1 MRDAATARPWRAMSV
16 CFVALFMT
24 LLDISVVNVALPSM
38 GRSTGAGPSQL
49 QWVVSGY
56 VLAFGLVPVL
66 AGRVGDQRGRRPVLL
81 AGVAAFV
88 VTSALVGVAPNPAL
102 LLVGRFLQGLAGGV
116 INPQVAGLIQ
126 ELFHGRDRGRAFG
139 ALGTVVGVSTA
150 LGPVVGGLVIA
161 AGGPGLGWRLVFFVN
176 VPIGLAALLLA
187 RRWLPAPP
195 PRPGTAGTAV
205 DAGPPTRLDLA
216 GAALLGGAVLLVL
229 LAAIQY
235 GDTRRPAWLLLALP
249 APAVAAAFLG
259 WERRL
264 LARGGNPLVDLR
276 LFAIRSYSLGVLV
289 ALTFFCAFPALPFV
303 LALYFQDGL
312 GYSPLASGLSVTAFA
327 VGSAVAA
334 AISGR
339 LVNRFGRLVTL
350 TALTVFGVG
359 IVGVELLSRRLATA
373 PGMGVAQIG
382 LLLAPGLFV
391 AGLGSGGVITPNQ
404 ALSLAEVDVRGG
416 GTAAGMLQTSQRIG
430 AAIGPAVV
438 GAVFFATLGGRG
450 LTGDLAATSRGAG
463 RAVATAGHDAVAVR
477 EGFAAA
483 LGNGLLVSLGFVL
496 LAVAVAVVEV
506 SCRRGRPGPS
516 GSPGARSTGRRRR
529 WRAGPVSPGAAGP
542 RPAGPAA
549 SEGPA
554 PRPAGTPSS
563 RRE

>member
-1 MRDAATARPWRAMSV
+1 MSV
-16 CFVALFMT
+16 GFVALFMT
-24 LLDISVVNVALPSM
+24 LLDVSVVNVALPSM

-88 VTSALVGVAPNPAL
+88 VTSALVGLAPNPAL

-161 AGGPGLGWRLVFFVN
+161 AGGPGLGWRLIFFVN
-176 VPIGLAALLLA
+176 VPIGLAAFLLA

-195 PRPGTAGTAV
+195 PRPV
-205 DAGPPTRLDLA
+205 EAGPPARLDLA

-259 WERRL
+259 WERRVV
-264 LARGGNPLVDLR
+264 ARGGHPLVDLR

-312 GYSPLASGLSVTAFA
+312 GYSPLNSGLSVTAFA

-339 LVNRFGRLVTL
+339 LVHRFGRLVTL
-350 TALTVFGVG
+350 TALTLFGVG
-359 IVGVELLSRRLATA
+359 IVAVELQSRLLATT
-373 PGMGVAQIG
+373 PGVGAAQIG
-382 LLLAPGLFV
+382 LLLAPALFV

-450 LTGDLAATSRGAG
+450 LTGEVVGAAAAAGAG
-463 RAVATAGHDAVAVR
+463 RVGATTGHEAVAVR

-496 LAVAVAVVEV
+496 LALTVAVVEV
-506 SCRRGRPGPS
+506 SRRPGRPGPS
-516 GSPGARSTGRRRR
+516 GSPGARSTGRPRR
-529 WRAGPVSPGAAGP
+529 WRAGRGSRGAAGRRP
-542 RPAGPAA
+542 TGPAGPPG
-549 SEGPA
+549 SG